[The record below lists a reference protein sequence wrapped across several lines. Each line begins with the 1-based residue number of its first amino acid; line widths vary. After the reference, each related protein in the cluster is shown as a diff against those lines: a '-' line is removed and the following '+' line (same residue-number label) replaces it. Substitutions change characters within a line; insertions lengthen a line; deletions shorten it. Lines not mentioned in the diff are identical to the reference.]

1 MSNISEDNNFKELKG
16 APRFV
21 TAQELVNKGFME
33 DWNYYFN
40 QDGNQP
46 LTIGPGDPINI
57 RWPGMEGNEDDQ
69 NLYEVTPIRFS
80 VPLSTENPVRLL
92 MDIIPFKPGGKGQID
107 MDFKSRVYDRD
118 GVQLTLPGFGEDY
131 SFLRTPPLWEQKLS
145 ENMLELP
152 SIKLGR
158 PNNDAKP
165 HEKAF
170 LDNPRGLIV
179 VTKNA
184 SGRGNPDLRR
194 KAFVIQLIAEELG
207 SGKHLLV
214 NRANTDR
221 QYLKAVADKNGMDY
235 IVQAE
240 GDQTMPKA

>member
-1 MSNISEDNNFKELKG
+1 MSNISEDNFKDLKG

-21 TAQELVNKGFME
+21 TAQELVNEGFMS

-46 LTIGPGDPINI
+46 LTIGPGEPIDI

-69 NLYEVTPIRFS
+69 NLYAVTPIRFS
-80 VPLSTENPVRLL
+80 VPLSKENPVRLL
-92 MDIIPFKPGGKGQID
+92 MDIIPFRPGGKGQID
-107 MDFKSRVYDRD
+107 MDLKTRVYDRD
-118 GVQLTLPGFGEDY
+118 AVQQTLPGFESDY
-131 SFLRTPPLWEQKLS
+131 SFLRTPPLWEHKLS
-145 ENMLELP
+145 ENQLNVP
-152 SIKLGR
+152 SIKLSR

-165 HEKAF
+165 NERAH
-170 LDNPRGLIV
+170 LDQPRALIV

-184 SGRGNPDLRR
+184 EGRGNPDLRR

-207 SGKHLLV
+207 PGRHALV
-214 NRANTDR
+214 NRANTDNM
-221 QYLKAVADKNGMDY
+221 YLKAVADKNGMDY

-240 GDQTMPKA
+240 GDQTMPEA